1 MSNTKAKTTGNWA
14 LPPTTHNTPS
24 RPLTG
29 RVIFGML
36 TGDEGPE
43 PTNREPDAKPRR

>member
-1 MSNTKAKTTGNWA
+1 MSKTKATTHGNWA
-14 LPPTTHNTPS
+14 PPPKQQHTPS
-24 RPLTG
+24 RSLTG

-43 PTNREPDAKPRR
+43 SKEREPDAKPRR